1 MVLRTPL
8 ARLLLVFMAIP
19 IAIAVNGV
27 RVFLTGF
34 LVYFVD
40 PALGQGFMHITEG
53 WLLFLRFDVLLGVM
67 AWIELSAENKFFSW
81 RNPAPVEV
89 QADA

>member
-1 MVLRTPL
+1 
-8 ARLLLVFMAIP
+8 
-19 IAIAVNGV
+19 V

-53 WLLFLRFDVLLGVM
+53 WLLFLVSLSVLAAFTWVGGSIERFVVRRREGE
-67 AWIELSAENKFFSW
+67 AYA
-81 RNPAPVEV
+81 
-89 QADA
+89 